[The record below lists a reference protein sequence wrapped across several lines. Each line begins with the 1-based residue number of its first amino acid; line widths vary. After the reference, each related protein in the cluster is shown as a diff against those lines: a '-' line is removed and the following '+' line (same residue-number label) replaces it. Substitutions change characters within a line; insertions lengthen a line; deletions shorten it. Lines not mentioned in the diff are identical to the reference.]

1 MVTVSAIT
9 MRCLTIQ
16 TQLNHVSIRSIL
28 MATVSTPTLRIQQ
41 AAILRSLG
49 FPTVQ
54 PISGSRTISRS
65 IRTMEVWMIER
76 NTSTVQIPKT
86 IHLTISCPTI
96 SITTGF
102 QMQSRMPPVQIGA
115 IPIPMVEG
123 CSMVR
128 NVLNSSGSSTA

>member
-16 TQLNHVSIRSIL
+16 TQLNHVSTRSIL

-41 AAILRSLG
+41 AAILRSSG
-49 FPTVQ
+49 FQTVQ
-54 PISGSRTISRS
+54 PIFGSRTISPS
-65 IRTMEVWMIER
+65 IQTMEVWMIEP
-76 NTSTVQIPKT
+76 NTLTVQIPKT
-86 IHLTISCPTI
+86 ILLTISYQTI
-96 SITTGF
+96 STTTEF
-102 QMQSRMPPVQIGA
+102 RMQSRMPLVQTGA